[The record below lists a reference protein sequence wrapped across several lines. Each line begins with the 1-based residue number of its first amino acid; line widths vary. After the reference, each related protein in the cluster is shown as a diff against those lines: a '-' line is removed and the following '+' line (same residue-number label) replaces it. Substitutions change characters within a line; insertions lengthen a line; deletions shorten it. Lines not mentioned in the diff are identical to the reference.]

1 MALTELMLKQLKPE
15 EKTYAITDGKGLMI
29 EVRPNGSKLSV
40 IRYWIAKKERRK
52 SVGTY
57 PEVGLKEAR
66 DKNYLFRK
74 SLEEGKPIGFETET
88 FSVSIA
94 LSALLRSLRSP

>member
-29 EVRPNGSKLSV
+29 EVRPNGTKLWV
-40 IRYWIAKKERRK
+40 IRYWVNKKEHRT
-52 SVGTY
+52 SAGVY

-74 SLEEGKPIGFETET
+74 SLEEGKPIGFETEM
-88 FSVSIA
+88 FGSVA
-94 LSALLRSLRSP
+94 GNG